1 MRTEISTSIAGLLR
15 TVELDEA
22 LDTVVSAGFRN
33 LDFPLSVFSRPA
45 GSPLKSDIWRLWTGK
60 LRETLRDLGLCVT
73 QAHASWEQAIPQD
86 FIFQSP
92 FPVYRRTIEACRML
106 GCGKLVF
113 HAPLY
118 FFDAHDPSVRS
129 RALEWNFRWF
139 RELLP
144 ILEDNGV
151 VAELENIFDY
161 RHVRSPQD
169 PPFLYCSAQDMLELQ
184 QGLNSSWVKLCLD
197 TGHANISGNDPA
209 QMIRAYGK
217 ELDVLHLN
225 DNFGFI
231 QPVYEDLHL
240 FPGHGTV
247 QWKQVFEALYET
259 GFDYVLNLEPVGA
272 LARLSKEQRVIQFRE
287 AGLLVRHMALEAGFD
302 A

>member
-1 MRTEISTSIAGLLR
+1 MKIEISTSIAGLLR
-15 TVELDEA
+15 TVPLDEA
-22 LDTVVSAGFRN
+22 LDTVARAGFRN
-33 LDFPLSVFSRPA
+33 LDFPLSVFSRPMD
-45 GSPLKSDIWRLWTGK
+45 SPIKSDNWRFWTEGLK
-60 LRETLRDLGLCVT
+60 DTLDDMGLRIM
-73 QAHASWEQAIPQD
+73 QAHASWEQAIPED
-86 FIFQSP
+86 FSYQAP
-92 FPVYRRTIEACRML
+92 FDVYERTIRACSLL
-106 GCGKLVF
+106 GCHKLVF

-118 FFDAHDPSVRS
+118 FFRAACVRQ
-129 RALEWNFRWF
+129 RALEWNLRWF

-151 VAELENIFDY
+151 VAELENTFDY
-161 RHVRSPQD
+161 RHIRLPQD
-169 PPFLYCSAQDMLELQ
+169 PPFIYCSAQDMLALQ
-184 QGLNSSWVKLCLD
+184 QGLDSPWVKLCLD

-209 QMIRAYGK
+209 QMIRAYGQN
-217 ELDVLHLN
+217 LDVLHLN

-259 GFDYVLNLEPVGA
+259 GFNYVFNLEPVGS
-272 LARLSKEQRVIQFRE
+272 LARLSKEQRVMQFRAAE
-287 AGLLVRHMALEAGFD
+287 ALVRQMALEAGYK